1 MPSPCLLH
9 DCKTSNFANVRFQLY
24 LTTLLSVLSVPRSQL
39 GSNWR
44 EMRFKVCS
52 IQRGK
57 IVSTKP
63 PPLSI
68 KCVSYYLFVLRQYKV
83 FSAVFGEKVKS
94 WELTRAIAANV
105 APLLCWG
112 NITRASTSKQ
122 LWSATAF
129 NQQLLYTWRMTICVQ
144 VSMSCPSPPQ
154 HTLASLRAGA
164 DQRRRQ
170 QDRTGDRREGEIS
183 PRPVAR
189 VL

>member
-1 MPSPCLLH
+1 MGLLR
-9 DCKTSNFANVRFQLY
+9 DCETLNFANVRFQLY

-112 NITRASTSKQ
+112 NITRARTSKQ

-129 NQQLLYTWRMTICVQ
+129 NQQLLYTWRHETCVLG
-144 VSMSCPSPPQ
+144 
-154 HTLASLRAGA
+154 TLYHNSSYNIHNCSLLMLKDIFLWIYIRLNV
-164 DQRRRQ
+164 DWHFLKELYIRWN
-170 QDRTGDRREGEIS
+170 
-183 PRPVAR
+183 P
-189 VL
+189 